1 MQKVPEKYLAYP
13 KAVLSGEIP
22 AGELVQLACSRYLS
36 YFDRDDMYFDAKAV
50 DKVVNFC
57 SKLKHSTGAFQGK
70 PFKLVNWQYWVVCA
84 IYGFKWKKNGLR
96 VCRKVYLELGRKN
109 GKSTLIGALAL
120 YHLIADGEGNAQVV
134 CAANSA
140 KQAQLLFDMSKFFI
154 KPFLVAGSKIFRTY
168 RDSIIFDA
176 TNSKM
181 EVVAADAG
189 KLDGKN
195 CSMYVCD
202 ELHAAPNSSVWDVL
216 ETSQGMREQ
225 PLAIA
230 ITTAGFNRSGFCYQ
244 MRETFIDILNGT
256 LQEDSSFCAIYTIDS
271 NDDPYTM
278 DRQIWKKA
286 NPNLGVTVRDD
297 YIEQQLNNS
306 RNNPSLQTSVLT
318 KLFNVWLNSHEEWIS
333 QDYVLKAQ
341 KKWDYTQFDDMTWQW
356 MGIDLAAV
364 SDLTCVATMVEDEG
378 TYYFRTHYFLPSEQL
393 DVSRNRQ
400 LYRQWAKQ
408 GFVNVVPG
416 NVTDYDFVETVVRK
430 INDEMAVQDIAYD
443 PWNAVSLI
451 TKITQEGLPCSPFQQ
466 TIGNFNRPTKEFK
479 RLMLSGK
486 VVLYPNPIDNWCFSN
501 VAIKTDYNENE
512 RPVKGGNEDAK
523 IDGVVAML
531 VCLGNHLQKISPFDF
546 ALSEIT
552 TQ

>member
-1 MQKVPEKYLAYP
+1 MNQKIPDKYTDYAR
-13 KAVLSGEIP
+13 KVISGEIV
-22 AGELVQLACSRYLS
+22 ACLYIKLACKRYLS
-36 YFDRDDMYFDAKAV
+36 FFEREDMYFDCKAV
-50 DKVVNFC
+50 DKVVNFV
-57 SKLKHSTGAFQGK
+57 SKLKHSTGSHAGK
-70 PFKLVNWQYWVVCA
+70 PFILSEWQYWIVCA
-84 IYGFKWKKNGLR
+84 IYGFHWKKNNLR
-96 VCRKVYLELGRKN
+96 VCRKVYLELARKN
-109 GKSTLIGALAL
+109 GKTATISALAL
-120 YHLIADGEGNAQVV
+120 YHLIADGERNAQVV

-140 KQAQLLFDMSKFFI
+140 KQAQLLFDMAKMYI
-154 KPFLVAGSKIFRTY
+154 KPFLGSKIFRTY
-168 RDSIIFDA
+168 RDSIVFDA
-176 TNSKM
+176 TDSKM
-181 EVVAADAG
+181 FVVSSDSS
-189 KLDGKN
+189 KLDGLN
-195 CSMYVCD
+195 CSFFCCD

-216 ETSQGMREQ
+216 ETSQGGRSE
-225 PLAIA
+225 PLAVA
-230 ITTAGFNRSGFCYQ
+230 ITTAGFNRAGFCYQ
-244 MRETFIDILNGT
+244 QRSVFVDVLNGT
-256 LQEDSSFCAIYTIDS
+256 LQEDSSFAAIYTIDEG
-271 NDDPYTM
+271 DDPYTL
-278 DRQIWKKA
+278 DHDIFKKCS
-286 NPNLGVTVRDD
+286 PNLDKTIRSD
-297 YIEQQLNNS
+297 YIEQQLNGS
-306 RNNPSLQTSVLT
+306 RNNPALQTSVLT
-318 KLFNVWLNSHEEWIS
+318 KLFNVWLNSHDEWVS
-333 QDYVLKAQ
+333 QDYILKSQ
-341 KKWDYTQFDDMTWQW
+341 KKWQYSDFDDMTWQW

-443 PWNAVSLI
+443 PWNSVSLI
-451 TKITQEGLPCSPFQQ
+451 TKLTQEGLPCSPFQQ